1 MPTYYFMKEMPDL
14 KGTGERVLYPQLA
27 QVRQTTHEQV
37 IRGMSQLSSYTEGE
51 VEGLLHTLA
60 DYLSNE
66 LSLGHSVKLKGIG
79 TFTAALTLRPGRERE
94 QADETE
100 NHRNAQSI
108 QVGGINFRADR
119 GLIRRTNLECRLERT
134 RLKPRKSSQKY
145 TPEERLRIARQYLEE
160 HAFLTTTDYQSLT
173 GLLRTAATLE
183 LKKWASDPTSGIG
196 IAGRGA
202 HRVYVKKEVE

>member
-66 LSLGHSVKLKGIG
+66 LS
-79 TFTAALTLRPGRERE
+79 
-94 QADETE
+94 
-100 NHRNAQSI
+100 HRNAQSI